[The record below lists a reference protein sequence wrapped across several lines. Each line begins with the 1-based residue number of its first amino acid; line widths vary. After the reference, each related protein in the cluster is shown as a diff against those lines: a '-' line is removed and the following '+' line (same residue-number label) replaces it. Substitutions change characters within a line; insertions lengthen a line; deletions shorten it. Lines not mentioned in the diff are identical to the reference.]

1 MAMML
6 RPMSVILDQQNFVA
20 DTMNWK
26 TIGDVL
32 AHTQRQ
38 HRLVVKILLDG
49 QTPDLTQMPALRQM
63 PLLGRELFIET
74 AAPRDVADEALAD
87 ALAQLDLADSHQQQA
102 AELLR
107 QDQWA
112 QALQALSPC
121 LAAWHRVQQ
130 AMTGAAKLLQI
141 DLAQLQSGGE
151 SAATLLSAF
160 ARQLNDV
167 KTAVAARDSVMLID
181 LLCYETTDSTARWR
195 SVIGLMRKRAT

>member
-6 RPMSVILDQQNFVA
+6 RLMSVILDQQNFVA

-195 SVIGLMRKRAT
+195 SVIGLMRKRAM

>member
-195 SVIGLMRKRAT
+195 SVIGLMRKRAM